1 MIDYFKYTNGDSFTL
16 SGNDYSGLF
25 TINDG
30 KAYTGK
36 SFNTSSKLLSSKD
49 TFLANCFLN
58 KFEFDR
64 TVSIENKNILS
75 KPKISPRNVID
86 QNFIDTNLQALNIN
100 NLIIYSKNIIAN
112 PNLFDFLNSVENEDS
127 YFLGLSSGKED
138 IRNDDTKLSKSN
150 TFPIQIDPFS
160 FIDKV
165 PGVDV
170 LDDTVDSMV
179 FIYDDKSFN
188 YFTTTSTSSY
198 TFSGTFATGG
208 SLVRLEEDVF
218 EGAQRFSYDNNTDTL
233 YALEKTENEFV
244 SGLFKFILK
253 LYDNSFVS
261 ECRVL
266 KLTDQIS
273 IEDNVVDD
281 KVSLGNNILGYRFTE
296 QENIETDAN
305 GNPLRRVHGRRR
317 IIQEQQ
323 NLNNLQP
330 KIKIV
335 NKYSFEFIN
344 NIVSSNPNEQILE
357 FDIRDS
363 DDSLLVLTSLEGFLA
378 DEFYIYH
385 LDIDKISE
393 TEGDYILPVNPKKL
407 IRFKPEVEF
416 NARDNKVTIYFSGN
430 DSNIF
435 IIDDEGA
442 ISSRFISNP
451 ENVAGFPSNKNLLYL
466 ENMFFDNTLERF
478 NKIQKKFNSNTLPS
492 NNYNNLNFLVGKNS
506 TNLYYLLHNIGR
518 IYLMEESKLL
528 YKSFVPLDL
537 KNLYEKIISC
547 ESSLGISLNSE
558 LQNII
563 KDTINVFLNAS
574 VIPFKEIREGIP
586 VLGKF
591 ISYENIDINFRNLE
605 FHDNEEVNYDTVSR
619 VFDQI
624 YKLQETVFNIIV
636 SQDDEEENTPISNE
650 SITFIA
656 ENLYTSGDEFIL
668 TDTGENYIGFYHIHP
683 DKGPMV
689 GPIHINQPHAYLS
702 PITIDAAEE
711 VLKITRPDDIVYS
724 ETGEIIATINE
735 QTTPAPPTR
744 QLQNQGPNYMPG
756 SSNTSSGSS
765 GGSY

>member
-16 SGNDYSGLF
+16 SGFDYSGLF
-25 TINDG
+25 TIHEG
-30 KAYTGK
+30 KAFTGK
-36 SFNTSSKLLSSKD
+36 TFNTTSKLLSSKN
-49 TFLANCFLN
+49 TFLTNCFLN

-64 TVSIENKNILS
+64 TVSIENTNILKQPS
-75 KPKISPRNVID
+75 ISPRNVID
-86 QNFIDTNLQALNIN
+86 QNFIDTNLQILNMN

-112 PNLFDFLNSVENEDS
+112 PDLFDFLNSIENEDS
-127 YFLGLSSGKED
+127 YFLGLSSGKKD
-138 IRNDDTKLSKSN
+138 LRNDDEKVSKSN
-150 TFPIQIDPFS
+150 STPIQIDPFS
-160 FIDKV
+160 FTENV
-165 PGVDV
+165 PGLDV
-170 LDDTVDSMV
+170 LDDTIDSMI

-208 SLVRLEEDVF
+208 SLIRLEEDVF

-233 YALEKTENEFV
+233 YALEKTTE
-244 SGLFKFILK
+244 SFILK
-253 LYDNSFVS
+253 LYDNSFVAP
-261 ECRVL
+261 CRVL
-266 KLTDQIS
+266 KLVDQITL
-273 IEDNVVDD
+273 IDNIIDD
-281 KVSLGNNILGYRFTE
+281 KVSLGNNILGYRYTE
-296 QENIETDAN
+296 EEEIIEDEE
-305 GNPLRRVHGRRR
+305 GNPIRDREHGKNRL
-317 IIQEQQ
+317 EQ
-323 NLNNLQP
+323 NLNNNVNAPP

-335 NKYSFEFIN
+335 NKYTFELIN
-344 NIVSSNPNEQILE
+344 TIVSSNPNEQILE

-407 IRFKPEVEF
+407 IRFKPTVEF

-451 ENVAGFPSNKNLLYL
+451 ENVAGLPSNKNLLYL
-466 ENMFFDNTLERF
+466 KNMFFDNTLERF

-528 YKSFVPLDL
+528 YKNFVPLDL
-537 KNLYEKIISC
+537 ENLYEKIISC

-591 ISYENIDINFRNLE
+591 VSYEGIDINFRDLE
-605 FHDNEEVNYDTVSR
+605 FHDNEEVNYDSVSR

-624 YKLQETVFNIIV
+624 FKLQETVFNIIV
-636 SQDDEEENTPISNE
+636 SQDDEEENAPISNE
-650 SITFIA
+650 GITFIA

-724 ETGEIIATINE
+724 ETGEIIATIQE
-735 QTTPAPPTR
+735 QTTPAPPQR
-744 QLQNQGPNYMPG
+744 PQNQGPNYNTG

>member
-16 SGNDYSGLF
+16 SGDDYSGLF
-25 TINDG
+25 TVKDG
-30 KAYTGK
+30 KAFTGK
-36 SFNTSSKLLSSKD
+36 SYSTASKLLSAKD

-64 TVSIENKNILS
+64 TVSVENKNVLTR
-75 KPKISPRNVID
+75 PKISPRNVID

-127 YFLGLSSGKED
+127 YFLGLSSGKND

-150 TFPIQIDPFS
+150 NFPVQIDPFT

-165 PGVDV
+165 PDVDV

-208 SLVRLEEDVF
+208 SLIRLEEDVF

-233 YALEKTENEFV
+233 YALEKSAVQNIP
-244 SGLFKFILK
+244 GLFKFILK

-266 KLTDQIS
+266 KLVDQITL
-273 IEDNVVDD
+273 EDNVIDD
-281 KVSLGNNILGYRFTE
+281 KVSLGNNILGYRYTD
-296 QENIETDAN
+296 QARIETDSE
-305 GNPLRRVHGRRR
+305 GNPIRGRAHGRNRL
-317 IIQEQQ
+317 IQQ
-323 NLNNLQP
+323 NANNVNNQP

-335 NKYSFEFIN
+335 NKYTFELIN
-344 NIVSSNPNEQILE
+344 NIVSSNPAEEILE

-363 DDSLLVLTSLEGFLA
+363 DDSLLILTSLDGFDA
-378 DEFYIYH
+378 EEFFIYH
-385 LDIDKISE
+385 LDIDKVSSA
-393 TEGDYILPVNPKKL
+393 EGDYVLPFNPKKL
-407 IRFKPEVEF
+407 TRYKPEVVF
-416 NARDNKVTIYFSGN
+416 NAKKNVVTIYFSGN

-466 ENMFFDNTLERF
+466 EDMYFDGTLERF
-478 NKIQKKFNSNTLPS
+478 DKIQKKFNSNTLPS
-492 NNYNNLNFLVGKNS
+492 NNYNNLNFLVGKNNTS
-506 TNLYYLLHNIGR
+506 LFYLLHNIGR

-528 YKSFVPLDL
+528 YKSFVPLNL
-537 KNLYEKIISC
+537 ENLYEKIISC
-547 ESSLGISLNSE
+547 ESSLGISINSE

-563 KDTINVFLNAS
+563 KDTVNVFLNAS

-591 ISYENIDINFRNLE
+591 ISYEGIDINFRNLE

-624 YKLQETVFNIIV
+624 FKLQETVFNIIV
-636 SQDDEEENTPISNE
+636 SQDDEDEDEEDPIIVEIESERNE
-650 SITFIA
+650 IVES
-656 ENLYTSGDEFIL
+656 LYTGGGEFIL
-668 TDTGENYIGFYHIHP
+668 VDTGEDYVGFYHSHP
-683 DKGPMV
+683 DKGFMV
-689 GPIHINQPHAYLS
+689 GPLHIDEPHAYLTPLDKVEVVRTETS
-702 PITIDAAEE
+702 PDFG
-711 VLKITRPDDIVYS
+711 DDVSDELIV
-724 ETGEIIATINE
+724 
-735 QTTPAPPTR
+735 R
-744 QLQNQGPNYMPG
+744 VVQNQGPNYMPG
-756 SSNTSSGSS
+756 PSNTSSGST

>member
-16 SGNDYSGLF
+16 SGVDYSGLF
-25 TINDG
+25 TIYEG
-30 KAYTGK
+30 KAFTGK
-36 SFNTSSKLLSSKD
+36 SYNTSSKLLSGKD
-49 TFLANCFLN
+49 TFLTNCFYN

-64 TVSIENKNILS
+64 TVSVENKNIL
-75 KPKISPRNVID
+75 KLPKISPRNIID
-86 QNFIDTNLQALNIN
+86 QNFIDTNLQALNFN
-100 NLIIYSKNIIAN
+100 NLVIYSKNIIAN

-127 YFLGLSSGKED
+127 YFLGLSSGKND

-150 TFPIQIDPFS
+150 NFPVQIDPFS

-165 PGVDV
+165 PDVDV

-208 SLVRLEEDVF
+208 SLLRLEEDVF

-233 YALEKTENEFV
+233 YALEKTENQNIPGLFEFV
-244 SGLFKFILK
+244 LK

-266 KLTDQIS
+266 KLVDQITL
-273 IEDNVVDD
+273 EDNIIDD
-281 KVSLGNNILGYRFTE
+281 KVSLGNNILGYRYTG
-296 QENIETDAN
+296 QTTVETDID
-305 GNPLRRVHGRRR
+305 GNPIRRVHGRDRLA
-317 IIQEQQ
+317 QQ
-323 NLNNLQP
+323 NINNQP

-335 NKYSFEFIN
+335 NKYTFELIN
-344 NIVSSNPNEQILE
+344 NIVSSNPAEEILE

-363 DDSLLVLTSLEGFLA
+363 DDSLLVLTSLEGFDA
-378 DEFYIYH
+378 EEFYIYH
-385 LDIDKISE
+385 LDIDKVSS
-393 TEGDYILPVNPKKL
+393 TEGDYVLPFNPKKL
-407 IRFKPEVEF
+407 TRYKPEVEF
-416 NARDNKVTIYFSGN
+416 NAKDNVVTIFFSGN

-442 ISSRFISNP
+442 ISSRFITNP

-466 ENMFFDNTLERF
+466 EDMFFDNTLERF
-478 NKIQKKFNSNTLPS
+478 DKIQKKFNSNTLPS

-537 KNLYEKIISC
+537 KNLYEQIISC
-547 ESSLGISLNSE
+547 ESSLGISINSE

-563 KDTINVFLNAS
+563 KDTVNVFLNAS

-586 VLGKF
+586 VLGKLV
-591 ISYENIDINFRNLE
+591 SYEGIDINFRNLE
-605 FHDNEEVNYDTVSR
+605 FHDNEDVNYDTVSR

-624 YKLQETVFNIIV
+624 FQLQETVFNIIV
-636 SQDDEEENTPISNE
+636 SQDDVEDDNNAVIELSGEEGEI
-650 SITFIA
+650 I
-656 ENLYTSGDEFIL
+656 ENLYTGGGEFIL
-668 TDTGENYIGFYHIHP
+668 TDSGKDYVGFYHSHP
-683 DKGPMV
+683 DKGFMV
-689 GPIHINQPHAYLS
+689 GPIHIDQPHAYLTPLDTNIFVRVNEDPTGGEAE
-702 PITIDAAEE
+702 PIVPPMI
-711 VLKITRPDDIVYS
+711 P
-724 ETGEIIATINE
+724 E
-735 QTTPAPPTR
+735 QVSADTTSDNRNRR
-744 QLQNQGPNYMPG
+744 Q
-756 SSNTSSGSS
+756 NTSSGSS

>member
-16 SGNDYSGLF
+16 SGFDYSGLF
-25 TINDG
+25 TIHEG
-30 KAYTGK
+30 KAFTGK
-36 SFNTSSKLLSSKD
+36 TFNTTSKLLSSKN
-49 TFLANCFLN
+49 TFLTNCFLN

-64 TVSIENKNILS
+64 TVSIENTNILKQPS
-75 KPKISPRNVID
+75 ISPRNVID
-86 QNFIDTNLQALNIN
+86 QNFIDTNLQILNMN

-112 PNLFDFLNSVENEDS
+112 PDLFDFLNSIENEDS
-127 YFLGLSSGKED
+127 YFLGLSSGKKD
-138 IRNDDTKLSKSN
+138 LRNDDEKVSKSN
-150 TFPIQIDPFS
+150 STPIQIDPFS
-160 FIDKV
+160 FTENV
-165 PGVDV
+165 PGLDV
-170 LDDTVDSMV
+170 LDDTIDSMI

-208 SLVRLEEDVF
+208 SLIRLEEDVF

-233 YALEKTENEFV
+233 YALEKTTE
-244 SGLFKFILK
+244 SFILK
-253 LYDNSFVS
+253 LYDNSFVAP
-261 ECRVL
+261 CRVL
-266 KLTDQIS
+266 KLVDQITL
-273 IEDNVVDD
+273 IDNIIDD
-281 KVSLGNNILGYRFTE
+281 KVSLGNNILGYRYTE
-296 QENIETDAN
+296 EEEIIEDEE
-305 GNPLRRVHGRRR
+305 GNPIRDREHGKNRL
-317 IIQEQQ
+317 EQ
-323 NLNNLQP
+323 NLNNNVNAPP

-335 NKYSFEFIN
+335 NKYTFELIN
-344 NIVSSNPNEQILE
+344 TIVSSNPNEQILE

-407 IRFKPEVEF
+407 IRFKPTVEF

-451 ENVAGFPSNKNLLYL
+451 ENVAGLPSNKNLLYL
-466 ENMFFDNTLERF
+466 KNMFFDNTLERF

-528 YKSFVPLDL
+528 YKNFVPLDL
-537 KNLYEKIISC
+537 ENLYEKIISC

-563 KDTINVFLNAS
+563 KDTVNVFLNAS

-591 ISYENIDINFRNLE
+591 VSYEGIDINFRDLE
-605 FHDNEEVNYDTVSR
+605 FHDNEEVNYDSVSR

-624 YKLQETVFNIIV
+624 FKLQETVFNIIV
-636 SQDDEEENTPISNE
+636 SQDDEEENAPISNE
-650 SITFIA
+650 GITFIA

-724 ETGEIIATINE
+724 ETGEIIATIQE
-735 QTTPAPPTR
+735 QTTPAPPQR
-744 QLQNQGPNYMPG
+744 PQNQGPNYNTG

>member
-16 SGNDYSGLF
+16 SGSDYSGLF
-25 TINDG
+25 SVKDG
-30 KAYTGK
+30 KAFTGK
-36 SFNTSSKLLSSKD
+36 SYNTGSKLLSGKD

-64 TVSIENKNILS
+64 TVSVENKNILTR
-75 KPKISPRNVID
+75 PKISPRNVID

-127 YFLGLSSGKED
+127 YFLGLSSGKND

-150 TFPIQIDPFS
+150 NFPVQIDPFT

-208 SLVRLEEDVF
+208 SLIRLEEDIF

-233 YALEKTENEFV
+233 YALEKTESENIP
-244 SGLFKFILK
+244 GLFEFILK

-266 KLTDQIS
+266 KLVDQITL
-273 IEDNVVDD
+273 EDNVIDD
-281 KVSLGNNILGYRFTE
+281 KVSLGNNILGYRYTD
-296 QENIETDAN
+296 QASIETDAE
-305 GNPLRRVHGRRR
+305 GNLIRGKTHGKNRL
-317 IIQEQQ
+317 IQQ
-323 NLNNLQP
+323 NANNQP

-335 NKYSFEFIN
+335 NKYTFELIN
-344 NIVSSNPNEQILE
+344 NIVSSNPAEEILE

-363 DDSLLVLTSLEGFLA
+363 DDSLLILTSLEGFDA
-378 DEFYIYH
+378 EEFFIYH
-385 LDIDKISE
+385 LDIDKVSSV
-393 TEGDYILPVNPKKL
+393 EGNYVLPFNPKKL
-407 IRFKPEVEF
+407 TRYKPEVVF
-416 NARDNKVTIYFSGN
+416 NAKENIVTIYFSGN

-466 ENMFFDNTLERF
+466 EDMFFDSTLERF
-478 NKIQKKFNSNTLPS
+478 DKIEKKFNSNTLPS
-492 NNYNNLNFLVGKNS
+492 NNYNNLNFLVGKNNTS
-506 TNLYYLLHNIGR
+506 LFYLLHNIGR

-528 YKSFVPLDL
+528 YKSFVPLNL
-537 KNLYEKIISC
+537 ENLYEKIISC
-547 ESSLGISLNSE
+547 ESSLGISINSE

-563 KDTINVFLNAS
+563 KDTVNVFLNAS
-574 VIPFKEIREGIP
+574 VIPFEEIREGIP

-591 ISYENIDINFRNLE
+591 ISYEGIDVNFRNLE
-605 FHDNEEVNYDTVSR
+605 FHDNEEVNYNTVSR

-624 YKLQETVFNIIV
+624 FKLQETIFNIIV
-636 SQDDEEENTPISNE
+636 SQDDEEEEDPVIVEITDEGGQIIE
-650 SITFIA
+650 S
-656 ENLYTSGDEFIL
+656 LYTAGGEFIL
-668 TDTGENYIGFYHIHP
+668 TDTGEDYIGFYHSHP
-683 DKGPMV
+683 IQGFMV
-689 GPIHINQPHAYLS
+689 GPLHINKAHAYL
-702 PITIDAAEE
+702 
-711 VLKITRPDDIVYS
+711 
-724 ETGEIIATINE
+724 
-735 QTTPAPPTR
+735 TPLDNVIFNRSNNVTPV
-744 QLQNQGPNYMPG
+744 PG

>member
-25 TINDG
+25 TVKDG
-30 KAYTGK
+30 KAFTGK
-36 SFNTSSKLLSSKD
+36 SFSTASKLLSGKD

-64 TVSIENKNILS
+64 TVSVENKNILTQ
-75 KPKISPRNVID
+75 PKISPRNVID

-112 PNLFDFLNSVENEDS
+112 PDLFDFLNSVENKDS
-127 YFLGLSSGKED
+127 YFLGLSSGKND

-150 TFPIQIDPFS
+150 NFPVQIDPFT

-165 PGVDV
+165 PDVDV

-208 SLVRLEEDVF
+208 SLIRLEEDVF

-233 YALEKTENEFV
+233 YALEKSEVQNI

-266 KLTDQIS
+266 KLVDQITL
-273 IEDNVVDD
+273 EDNVIDD
-281 KVSLGNNILGYRFTE
+281 KVSLGNNILGYRYTD
-296 QENIETDAN
+296 QSRIETDSE
-305 GNPLRRVHGRRR
+305 GNPIRGKVHGKNRLVRM
-317 IIQEQQ
+317 QQ
-323 NLNNLQP
+323 IANNVNNQP

-335 NKYSFEFIN
+335 NKYTFELIN
-344 NIVSSNPNEQILE
+344 NIVSSNPAEEILE

-363 DDSLLVLTSLEGFLA
+363 DDSLLILTSFDGFDA
-378 DEFYIYH
+378 EEFFIYH
-385 LDIDKISE
+385 LDIDKVSSA
-393 TEGDYILPVNPKKL
+393 EGDYVLPFNPKKL
-407 IRFKPEVEF
+407 TRYKPEVVF
-416 NARDNKVTIYFSGN
+416 NAKKNVVTIYFSGN

-466 ENMFFDNTLERF
+466 EDMYFNGTLERF
-478 NKIQKKFNSNTLPS
+478 DKIQKKFNSNTLPS
-492 NNYNNLNFLVGKNS
+492 NNYNNLNFLVGKNNTS
-506 TNLYYLLHNIGR
+506 LFYLLHNIGR

-528 YKSFVPLDL
+528 YKSFVPLNL
-537 KNLYEKIISC
+537 ENLYEKIISC

-563 KDTINVFLNAS
+563 KDTVNVFLNAS
-574 VIPFKEIREGIP
+574 VIPFKEVREGIP

-591 ISYENIDINFRNLE
+591 ISYEGIDVNFRNLE

-619 VFDQI
+619 DFDQI
-624 YKLQETVFNIIV
+624 FKLQETVFNIIV
-636 SQDDEEENTPISNE
+636 SQDDEDEDEEDSIVVEIEGERNE
-650 SITFIA
+650 IVES
-656 ENLYTSGDEFIL
+656 LYTSGGEFVL
-668 TDTGENYIGFYHIHP
+668 TDTGEDYVGFYHSHP
-683 DKGPMV
+683 DKGFMV
-689 GPIHINQPHAYLS
+689 GPLHIDTPHAYLTPMDNVIFNVTETS
-702 PITIDAAEE
+702 PDFGDD
-711 VLKITRPDDIVYS
+711 VLV
-724 ETGEIIATINE
+724 
-735 QTTPAPPTR
+735 PPTR
-744 QLQNQGPNYMPG
+744 QLRDTGPNNIPG
-756 SSNTSSGSS
+756 SSNTSSGST